1 MPIPDFQTLMLPLLR
16 YSANGEN
23 HTKHEA
29 VPALAKEFGLSEA
42 ELAEE
47 LPKVHQGK
55 FYNRVAWAQTY
66 LKQAGLLEITGRGLF
81 RITERGKQVLAS
93 NPARIDMKFLERF
106 PEYIAFRNRGKVAK
120 DKSEETGQAVVEGA
134 VSEATPEEL
143 LEAGYRQLRSAL
155 ASELLQQ
162 VKSGSPAFF
171 ERMVVELLLR
181 MGYGGTRED
190 AGQVVGKSG
199 NGGID
204 GIIKEDRLGLDVIY
218 IQAKRWEADVGS
230 SEIRNF
236 IGALSVHKARKGVF
250 MTTSGFNK
258 NARETAAKVDSKIV
272 LIDGPMLAELMM
284 DFGLGVSQVN
294 TYEIK
299 RVDSDYFEED

>member
-16 YSANGEN
+16 YSANGKDC
-23 HTKHEA
+23 TKHEA
-29 VPALAKEFGLSEA
+29 VPTLAKEFGLSEA

-47 LPKVHQGK
+47 LPKVRQGK

-81 RITERGKQVLAS
+81 RITERGKEVLAS
-93 NPARIDMKFLERF
+93 SPAKIDMKFLERF
-106 PEYIAFRNRGKVAK
+106 PEYIAFRSRGKNSK
-120 DKSEETGQAVVEGA
+120 EKSEETGQAVVEGA

-162 VKSGSPAFF
+162 VKSASPAFF

-199 NGGID
+199 DGGID

-236 IGALSVHKARKGVF
+236 IGALSVQKARKGVF

-284 DFGLGVSQVN
+284 DFGLGVSLVN

>member
-1 MPIPDFQTLMLPLLR
+1 MAIPDFQTLMLPLLR
-16 YSANGEN
+16 YCGDGKD
-23 HTKHEA
+23 HTKSEA
-29 VPALAKEFGLSEA
+29 VPALAKEFGLTEV
-42 ELAEE
+42 ELAED
-47 LPKVHQGK
+47 LPKVRQGK

-81 RITERGKQVLAS
+81 RITERGKQVLVS
-93 NPARIDMKFLERF
+93 NPARIDMKFLEQY
-106 PEYIAFRNRGKVAK
+106 PEYIAFRNRGKSNREKQESGQTAV
-120 DKSEETGQAVVEGA
+120 EEA
-134 VSEATPEEL
+134 VSDATPEEL

-155 ASELLQQ
+155 GGELLQQ
-162 VKSGSPAFF
+162 VKSASPAFF

-190 AGQVVGKSG
+190 AAQVVGKSG
-199 NGGID
+199 DGGID

-236 IGALSVHKARKGVF
+236 IGALSVNKANKGVF
-250 MTTSGFNK
+250 ITTSGFNK
-258 NARETAAKVDSKIV
+258 NARSTASNVTSKIV

-284 DFGLGVSQVN
+284 DFGLGVSLIN

>member
-16 YSANGEN
+16 FSANGEN

-29 VPALAKEFGLSEA
+29 VPALANEFGLSEA
-42 ELAEE
+42 DLAEE
-47 LPKVHQGK
+47 LPKVRQGK

-93 NPARIDMKFLERF
+93 NPARIDMKFLEQF
-106 PEYIAFRNRGKVAK
+106 PEYIAFRSRGKNTKEKPEA
-120 DKSEETGQAVVEGA
+120 GQSLAEGA

-162 VKSGSPAFF
+162 VKSASPAFF
-171 ERMVVELLLR
+171 EHMVVELLLR

-199 NGGID
+199 DGGID

-250 MTTSGFNK
+250 ITTSGFNK
-258 NARETAAKVDSKIV
+258 NAREIAAKVDSKIV

-284 DFGLGVSQVN
+284 DFGLGVSLVN
-294 TYEIK
+294 SYEIK

>member
-1 MPIPDFQTLMLPLLR
+1 MAIPDFQTLMLPLLR
-16 YSANGEN
+16 YCEDGKD
-23 HTKHEA
+23 HTKSEA
-29 VPALAKEFGLSEA
+29 VPTLAKEFGLTEV
-42 ELAEE
+42 ELAED
-47 LPKVHQGK
+47 LPKVRQGK

-81 RITERGKQVLAS
+81 RITGRGKQVLVS
-93 NPARIDMKFLERF
+93 NPARIDMKFLEQY
-106 PEYIAFRNRGKVAK
+106 PEYIAFRNRGKSNKEKQESGQTAV
-120 DKSEETGQAVVEGA
+120 EEA

-162 VKSGSPAFF
+162 VKSASPAFF

-199 NGGID
+199 DGGID

-236 IGALSVHKARKGVF
+236 IGALSVNKANKGVF
-250 MTTSGFNK
+250 ITTSGFNK
-258 NARETAAKVDSKIV
+258 NARSTASNVTSKIV
-272 LIDGPMLAELMM
+272 LIDGPMLTELMM
-284 DFGLGVSQVN
+284 DFGLGVSLVN